1 MLMKEGFP
9 MVKCVDPRHCHV
21 ALLVGGASGEREV
34 SLASG
39 DGARQALE
47 EAGFR
52 VTVLDP
58 AVKNDLKAL
67 IDGSFDVA
75 FICLHGK
82 YGEDG
87 TLQGLLEMIGLP
99 YIGSGVWSSS
109 LAIDKAKSKVFYK
122 MFDIPV
128 PPSITLH
135 AGVPFDIDDL
145 LSGLGEHC
153 VVKPAT
159 EGSALGVFI
168 VEGKDEIQKA
178 IEKVWEFDDE
188 ILVERYIDGKELTVA
203 VVGNEDPRALPI
215 IEIVPVNEFYDYES
229 KYTPGASQHI
239 CPARLSDETTELVQ
253 ELAVKAHLALDCS
266 GVSRSDFILDN
277 DGACWILETN
287 TIPGMTGTSLL
298 PDAACAAGISF
309 AELCTM
315 LIGFALEKR

>member
-1 MLMKEGFP
+1 

-178 IEKVWEFDDE
+178 IQKVWEFDDE

-203 VVGNEDPRALPI
+203 VIGNEDPRALPI

-298 PDAACAAGISF
+298 PDAARAAGISF

>member
-1 MLMKEGFP
+1 
-9 MVKCVDPRHCHV
+9 MVECVDPRHCHV

-39 DGARQALE
+39 DGARHALE
-47 EAGFR
+47 EAGYN

-58 AVKNDLKAL
+58 SVKTDLKTL
-67 IDGSFDVA
+67 IDGDFDVA

-109 LAIDKAKSKVFYK
+109 LAIDKAKSKVFYQ
-122 MFDIPV
+122 MSDIPV
-128 PPSITLH
+128 PPSITLY
-135 AGVPFDIDDL
+135 ADNQVDIDSLVDDL
-145 LSGLGEHC
+145 GDHC

-168 VEGKDEIQKA
+168 VEGKDEIQEA
-178 IEKVWEFDDE
+178 IEKVWDFDDE
-188 ILVERYIDGKELTVA
+188 ILVEKYVEGKELTVA
-203 VVGNEDPRALPI
+203 VIGNEDPRALPI

-239 CPARLSDETTELVQ
+239 CPARLSDETTQRVQ
-253 ELAVKAHLALDCS
+253 ELAVKAHLALGCS

-277 DGACWILETN
+277 DGTCWILETN

-298 PDAACAAGISF
+298 PDAARAAGISF
-309 AELCTM
+309 AQLCTM
-315 LIGFALEKR
+315 LIGYALEKK